1 MQSTEALV
9 FRLREEE
16 GVVLV
21 LVCGHG
27 GCGGYR
33 VTSLKALRLLSQK
46 AYWAKAEV
54 MAIWQ
59 SLKWDH
65 WYIGLSYDTHT
76 HACIHTPNEQFLP
89 WTLVRYFLT
98 KRNKKE
104 TEEHDGIKKTDSMS
118 VYSSLCLPSIH
129 TQIQIHSDRP
139 ANNQKW
145 CVPALWQ
152 ILMMTSLPRRCVRP
166 TPSSAVRLP

>member
-1 MQSTEALV
+1 M
-9 FRLREEE
+9 E
-16 GVVLV
+16 GVE
-21 LVCGHG
+21 
-27 GCGGYR
+27 
-33 VTSLKALRLLSQK
+33 VTVWPVWKPYDSSPKKLIELKL
-46 AYWAKAEV
+46 EV

-118 VYSSLCLPSIH
+118 VYSSLCLPCIH
-129 TQIQIHSDRP
+129 TRIQMHSDRP

>member
-1 MQSTEALV
+1 M
-9 FRLREEE
+9 
-16 GVVLV
+16 

-27 GCGGYR
+27 GCGGYC

-76 HACIHTPNEQFLP
+76 HACMHTHSKWAISPLNTGPLFSDQAEQ
-89 WTLVRYFLT
+89 
-98 KRNKKE
+98 KE

-118 VYSSLCLPSIH
+118 VYSSLCLPCIH
-129 TQIQIHSDRP
+129 TRIQMHSDRP

-152 ILMMTSLPRRCVRP
+152 ILMMTSLPRHCVRP
-166 TPSSAVRLP
+166 TPSPAVKLP

>member
-1 MQSTEALV
+1 MQSTETLV

-27 GCGGYR
+27 GCGGYC
-33 VTSLKALRLLSQK
+33 VTSLKALRLLSQTT
-46 AYWAKAEV
+46 YWAKAEV

-59 SLKWDH
+59 SLKWGH
-65 WYIGLSYDTHT
+65 WYIGLSYDTHK

-98 KRNKKE
+98 KRNKNKPKNMMGLRRQIPWVC
-104 TEEHDGIKKTDSMS
+104 TAHS
-118 VYSSLCLPSIH
+118 VFHAYTH
-129 TQIQIHSDRP
+129 GY
-139 ANNQKW
+139 
-145 CVPALWQ
+145 
-152 ILMMTSLPRRCVRP
+152 RCTVTGLLTIRNDVFQL
-166 TPSSAVRLP
+166 SGRF